1 MSSGPFSPL
10 SVSFFFFP
18 SLNAIGR
25 EEKKKNSRIHLG
37 KEGGHNDSRFFCE
50 AELLFYFAWRN
61 DAISLALFFS
71 LSDNVFEEQVAELF

>member
-1 MSSGPFSPL
+1 MQL
-10 SVSFFFFP
+10 
-18 SLNAIGR
+18 
-25 EEKKKNSRIHLG
+25 EERKKKKKNSRIHLG